1 MNSHATA
8 QHSLLSEDIDVNLMK
23 VNVQLKRMMGS
34 TQASRYR
41 DF

>member
-8 QHSLLSEDIDVNLMK
+8 QHSLLREDIDVNLMK
-23 VNVQLKRMMGS
+23 VKVQLKRMIGS

>member
-1 MNSHATA
+1 MDSHATA
-8 QHSLLSEDIDVNLMK
+8 QHSLLGEDIDVNLMK
-23 VNVQLKRMMGS
+23 VNVQLKRTIDS